1 MLARG
6 RLDQP
11 GSGDVV
17 QRAAVIDV
25 GSNTLHL
32 LVADCTPDSVHAVHD
47 LRLHSGIGVAA
58 AATGHVGT
66 AATRGLAAA
75 VKRFARRAQRYD
87 AEHLVL
93 VATQAVRAARDRDA
107 VIAALEEAAGVPLL
121 LLSEAGEAEL
131 CLAGAA
137 LDPLP
142 GPPFLIA
149 DIGGGSTDL
158 AVVGPG
164 GVLAARSLPIGSG
177 VLAARYLRGDPPSRK
192 RCRAAFQAVESLL
205 QGVDVGE
212 HAALPEVVVTGG
224 AARRLRRQYGAGA
237 HVDHPAPA
245 VRLPPLVDRLLTA
258 PSARWPHS
266 LKDPERAQITRAGAV
281 ILQAILGR
289 WYIGSWRVSSY
300 GLREGALRYYVEG
313 RSLIGLTERP
323 PEAA

>member
-32 LVADCTPDSVHAVHD
+32 LVADCTPDSVQAVHD

-58 AATGHVGT
+58 AATGYVGT
-66 AATRGLAAA
+66 AATRELAAA
-75 VKRFARRAQRYD
+75 VHRFAQQARRYD

-107 VIAALEEAAGVPLL
+107 VIAALEVAAGVPLI
-121 LLSEAGEAEL
+121 LLSAAGEAEL

-142 GPPFLIA
+142 DPPFLIA

-158 AVVGPG
+158 AVIGPG

-177 VLAARYLRGDPPSRK
+177 VLGAGYLRGDPPSRK
-192 RCRAAFQAVESLL
+192 RGRAAFQAVESLL
-205 QGVDVGE
+205 QDVDFGE
-212 HAALPEVVVTGG
+212 RAALPEIVVTGG
-224 AARRLRRQYGAGA
+224 AARRLRRQYGTSA
-237 HVDHPAPA
+237 HVDRPAPA
-245 VRLPPLVDRLLTA
+245 VRLPPLVDRLLA
-258 PSARWPHS
+258 EPSARWPHP
-266 LKDPERAQITRAGAV
+266 LKDPERAEITRAGAV

-289 WYIGSWRVSSY
+289 WYIGAWRVSSY
-300 GLREGALRYYVEG
+300 GLREGALRYHVEG

-323 PEAA
+323 SEAA